1 MIIACPCGDKKF
13 KVDAALIP
21 AEGRELQ
28 CGFCDRKWHYK
39 LDNTNLEN
47 VDKNI
52 IISINK
58 KNKTASIAAMEY
70 SD

>member
-1 MIIACPCGDKKF
+1 MKKLKVGLCG
-13 KVDAALIP
+13 V
-21 AEGRELQ
+21 G
-28 CGFCDRKWHYK
+28 
-39 LDNTNLEN
+39 N